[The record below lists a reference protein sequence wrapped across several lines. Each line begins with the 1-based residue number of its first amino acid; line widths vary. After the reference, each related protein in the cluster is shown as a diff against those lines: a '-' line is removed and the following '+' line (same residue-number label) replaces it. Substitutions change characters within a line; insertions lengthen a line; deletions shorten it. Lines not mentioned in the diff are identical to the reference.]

1 MNERDLPPSVTS
13 GPALLR
19 QETTSGG
26 AKFQTMT
33 RRSTRVRA
41 RIPILITSLDPT
53 TPFSLPCETM
63 LVNVH
68 GCAARITQ
76 PLEIGMP
83 VRLRVRDSREITA
96 RVVICQP
103 VQGDQPCWVAGIELD
118 KPGNIWGLT
127 RFPEDWARF
136 DQETEQ
142 SKPGE
147 PAAGRSAI
155 ALKMPVWPLASP
167 SAKAGFPAQAHEE
180 LKTQLAAHQQTI
192 TGLEDRLAK
201 SMAALPGIIQR
212 QLADAQRETLAQ
224 ALQQFDARLAESL
237 PQQSPVETEAIA
249 QMQERLAAAESL
261 LGRTRQQLA
270 DAHEQTQE
278 QVRKQLGATLAESLK
293 PLQEE
298 LAASRKKAE
307 EAQQVGAA
315 VAEQRN
321 ARDQQATA
329 RWQAL
334 ETSAQTVQK
343 ELARAHEE
351 LKTRLAAHQQTI
363 AGLEDRLAKSMA
375 ALPDVIQRH
384 LADAQQETLAQALQ
398 QFDARLAGSLPQQSP
413 KQTEAIVQMQERL
426 AAAESLLSRTR
437 QQLADAHAQTQ
448 EQVRK
453 QLGATLT
460 ESLKPLQEELAACQK
475 KAEEARQIG
484 AGVAAQRNAQD
495 QQTTARW
502 QALEASAQAVQKE
515 LAQAR
520 GLLESSTQG
529 LTQRIQEPITA
540 AVQEALAEARARISA
555 ELARESES
563 LQEGG
568 RSAAEELRGAA
579 DSLRSERE
587 ATMAQLAAL
596 DSKRAEL
603 QLWLTEQQ
611 AAYTRHVNLQL
622 EQFTEQQSVYA
633 NGFRE
638 KLEQLAGELAARS
651 LRMLEEKVRS
661 DVEKQAERTGAE
673 VRQHLDAMLE
683 RTSGLRQDALSLLDA
698 LQRENERC
706 QTQMQALL
714 NEKDTVDDWMRERA
728 AEFRKTFHDALVET
742 TGQIRGRLQMAT
754 EMMEQPLE
762 KLRQQAAEQLQEQ
775 AGRQAR
781 HLREHADEVTE
792 RLRGLQRDIETAVR
806 ESLRAQAAETVATC
820 GREIAEVAQRT
831 VEEWRATLASNL
843 ESLTRLLGQPIPRD
857 RQ

>member
-26 AKFQTMT
+26 TKFQAMT

-53 TPFSLPCETM
+53 IPFSMPCETM

-83 VRLRVRDSREITA
+83 LRLRIRDSREITA

-103 VQGDQPCWVAGIELD
+103 IQGDHPCWVAGIELD
-118 KPGNIWGLT
+118 QPGNIWGLT

-136 DQETEQ
+136 DQEAKQ
-142 SKPGE
+142 SKAGE

-167 SAKAGFPAQAHEE
+167 SAKTGFPAQEHEELKRQLAAHQQTISGLEDRLAKSMAALPGLIQRQLADAQRETLAQALQQFDARLAASLPRQSPVQAEAIAQMQERLAAAESLLGRIRQHLADAHEQTQEQVRKQMGATLAESLKPLQEELAACRKKTEEAQQIGAAVAEQRNAHQQTTARWQALEASAQTVQKELAQAHEE

-201 SMAALPGIIQR
+201 SMAALPAVIQQ
-212 QLADAQRETLAQ
+212 QLADARRETLAQ
-224 ALQQFDARLAESL
+224 ALQQFDARFAASL
-237 PQQSPVETEAIA
+237 PQQSPVQTEAIA

-261 LGRTRQQLA
+261 LGRTRQELA

-278 QVRKQLGATLAESLK
+278 QVRKQLGATLAESLE

-298 LAASRKKAE
+298 LAACRKKAE
-307 EAQQVGAA
+307 EAQQIGTGV
-315 VAEQRN
+315 
-321 ARDQQATA
+321 
-329 RWQAL
+329 
-334 ETSAQTVQK
+334 
-343 ELARAHEE
+343 
-351 LKTRLAAHQQTI
+351 
-363 AGLEDRLAKSMA
+363 
-375 ALPDVIQRH
+375 
-384 LADAQQETLAQALQ
+384 
-398 QFDARLAGSLPQQSP
+398 
-413 KQTEAIVQMQERL
+413 TE
-426 AAAESLLSRTR
+426 
-437 QQLADAHAQTQ
+437 
-448 EQVRK
+448 
-453 QLGATLT
+453 
-460 ESLKPLQEELAACQK
+460 
-475 KAEEARQIG
+475 
-484 AGVAAQRNAQD
+484 QRNAQD

-502 QALEASAQAVQKE
+502 QALEASAQTVQKE
-515 LAQAR
+515 LALAR

-540 AVQEALAEARARISA
+540 AVQEALAGARARISA
-555 ELARESES
+555 DLARESES

-568 RSAAEELRGAA
+568 RLAAEELRGAA
-579 DSLRSERE
+579 DSLRSERD
-587 ATMAQLAAL
+587 ATMAQLASL

-622 EQFTEQQSVYA
+622 EQFTEQQSAYT

-638 KLEQLAGELAARS
+638 KLEELAGELAARS

-673 VRQHLDAMLE
+673 VSQHLGAMLE
-683 RTSGLRQDALSLLDA
+683 RASGLRQDALPLLDA
-698 LQRENERC
+698 LQRESERC
-706 QTQMQALL
+706 QTQMQVLL
-714 NEKDTVDDWMRERA
+714 DEKDTVDDWMRERA

-806 ESLRAQAAETVATC
+806 ESLRAQAAETAATC

-843 ESLTRLLGQPIPRD
+843 ESLTGLLGQPIPRD